1 MQGKELGQH
10 QNAAWAGT
18 SEQSAHTTEEL
29 HAKNKGKEQIPS
41 W

>member
-29 HAKNKGKEQIPS
+29 HAKKKGKEQIPS